1 MTPFY
6 LDNYKVITV
15 DIDETLVQHGSHDWT
30 VHVDYHGRRV
40 PVAINTKNVELVQ
53 KFYNLNYE
61 VIFWSRTGADW
72 SRAVVERIG
81 LADLA
86 TGYMT
91 KPLFYVDDRAC
102 EEWMGERVFK
112 EPV

>member
-1 MTPFY
+1 MSFFIE
-6 LDNYKVITV
+6 NYKVIMV
-15 DIDETLVQHGSHDWT
+15 DIDETLIIHDSESPSRL
-30 VHVDYHGRRV
+30 VDFYGRMVGVR
-40 PVAINTKNVELVQ
+40 PHLSNIALVQ
-53 KFYNLNYE
+53 KFHALNYSI
-61 VIFWSRTGADW
+61 VFWSRTGADW
-72 SRAVVERIG
+72 AKLIVEELG
-81 LADLA
+81 LAALA